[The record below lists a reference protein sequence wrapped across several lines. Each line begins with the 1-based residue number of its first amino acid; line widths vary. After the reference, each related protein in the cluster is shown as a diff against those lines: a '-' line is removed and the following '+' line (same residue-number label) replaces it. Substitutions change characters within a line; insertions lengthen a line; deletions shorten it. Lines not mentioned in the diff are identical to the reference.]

1 MGNKYARQLRTCQ
14 PNPLHSPF
22 DVITSPAC
30 LTAFSCREIRY
41 KVKTGVGSDE
51 IIIQNTNGLYG
62 SQTFY
67 KRGDLLTLGR

>member
-1 MGNKYARQLRTCQ
+1 MTLVEKIIALYPELLNVR
-14 PNPLHSPF
+14 F
-22 DVITSPAC
+22 V
-30 LTAFSCREIRY
+30 
-41 KVKTGVGSDE
+41 DE